1 MFDIAPS
8 EFLLVAFVALVVIGP
23 KDLPKAMRVVGY
35 WVGKARGVA
44 RQFRSG
50 FDSMVREAELEEM
63 EKRWASE
70 NERIMR
76 EHPQTGGD
84 AAANAAQ
91 VVHSPETD
99 EHRRDYRSTDHAQ
112 DDSDRADDGDR
123 ADKDHTD
130 EPVMVEKPVVAPA
143 PAGASSSGASSD
155 APAVPAE
162 YDSKSTPDRGPD
174 LFDTP
179 ASTTRHPV
187 DKTGKSDIASS

>member
-8 EFLLVAFVALVVIGP
+8 ELMLVAFLALVVIGP

-76 EHPQTGGD
+76 EHP
-84 AAANAAQ
+84 
-91 VVHSPETD
+91 VVQSEG
-99 EHRRDYRSTDHAQ
+99 S
-112 DDSDRADDGDR
+112 ADDDV
-123 ADKDHTD
+123 A
-130 EPVMVEKPVVAPA
+130 PVHVEHPVVAPA
-143 PAGASSSGASSD
+143 IEDHAALVEGH
-155 APAVPAE
+155 APAQRDGAP
-162 YDSKSTPDRGPD
+162 S
-174 LFDTP
+174 
-179 ASTTRHPV
+179 
-187 DKTGKSDIASS
+187 

>member
-76 EHPQTGGD
+76 EHPHTD
-84 AAANAAQ
+84 ATSADTAQ
-91 VVHSPETD
+91 VVHSPETE
-99 EHRRDYRSTDHAQ
+99 EHRRDYRSV
-112 DDSDRADDGDR
+112 
-123 ADKDHTD
+123 DHTD
-130 EPVMVEKPVVAPA
+130 EPVMVEKPVVAAA
-143 PAGASSSGASSD
+143 PAHASPVPSEQEH
-155 APAVPAE
+155 APIA
-162 YDSKSTPDRGPD
+162 DRGPD
-174 LFDTP
+174 LFDGPLDTP
-179 ASTTRHPV
+179 APTVPHPD
-187 DKTGKSDIASS
+187 DKSGKSDVAPS